1 MTVRRRAWRVARGRD
16 AARGFRAVCVVFAMA
31 AASLAMAAAPN
42 PFAQYS
48 DQQLTRLAS
57 DWQALSPE
65 ERRDFFLEVRRRM
78 VANGRK
84 QAIPVEVQRRFGR
97 TVRRPDG
104 SVVRIEQ
111 VVRYRSRASN
121 VPAPEEE
128 RPDDYGKG
136 FERRVEQA
144 AEPERRLRVPVVTV
158 KKTVDSD

>member
-1 MTVRRRAWRVARGRD
+1 
-16 AARGFRAVCVVFAMA
+16 MA
-31 AASLAMAAAPN
+31 AASVAMAAAPN

-48 DQQLTRLAS
+48 DPELTRLAS

-111 VVRYRSRASN
+111 VVRYRPRASD
-121 VPAPEEE
+121 VPEAE